1 MIIIAILNGY
11 VIIIIVGG
19 LDQKNQDAFAQ
30 DIKAKLDLFGATPE
44 HTFPNFTTW
53 FGVTSTILTILLFCI
68 YLGMTVN
75 DFITEPP
82 EVIKQGDNSI
92 DNVSFPVPKYTGI
105 VLEYKLDDGSKVKL
119 NATNKDRYF
128 RIQAAHITI
137 REQDKL
143 PRVKIPLNLTDCIYT
158 NGLQMICVSE
168 NLPEHIKLMGK
179 YQSPKYQYV
188 KIEVRSCTDEL
199 DATED
204 DPDFKCAAK
213 EEIDSIIK
221 REVKIGINMGL
232 QDFDVNLYHNRKGKS
247 VTVNWA
253 SERYFIL
260 PSQHT
265 LVEAYLLGRV
275 ISFEER
281 LMGSPPMPQ
290 KSVSILSFQRMETR
304 ARPNYVTNDHF
315 TVYVRLSA
323 TLQQEEIQYWVRNI
337 LDLLGMLGGFLSFLS
352 VIGLVAKKHNH
363 NRWKNS
369 YNKKS
374 QKLTSAMMLDIN
386 RDLEL
391 PLDTR
396 LLDKDNFNSQGRLII
411 TAEEFAIPT
420 SIHGELRSFAVAE
433 HVKKCKAAG
442 TLITWYNRRKTKKS
456 VV

>member
-1 MIIIAILNGY
+1 MQQQQPRAQRRSNKEISHGY
-11 VIIIIVGG
+11 
-19 LDQKNQDAFAQ
+19 DEAPQRHNNRPNNQ

-44 HTFPNFTTW
+44 HTFPSFTTW
-53 FGVTSTILTILLFCI
+53 FGVTSTILTILLFCM
-68 YLGMTVN
+68 YLGITVN

-168 NLPEHIKLMGK
+168 NLPEHIKLEGT
-179 YQSPKYQYV
+179 YQSPKYQY
-188 KIEVRSCTDEL
+188 IRIGVRSCTDEL

-213 EEIDSIIK
+213 EEIDNIIK
-221 REVKIGINMGL
+221 REVKIEINMGL

-247 VTVNWA
+247 VTVKWA
-253 SERYFIL
+253 SERYFLL

-275 ISFEER
+275 ISFEDR
-281 LMGSPPMPQ
+281 FYGSPPMPQ

-315 TVYVRLSA
+315 TTYVRLST
-323 TLQQEEIQYWVRNI
+323 TLQQEESKSSNR
-337 LDLLGMLGGFLSFLS
+337 
-352 VIGLVAKKHNH
+352 LVYQRHSKYSKPC
-363 NRWKNS
+363 
-369 YNKKS
+369 Y
-374 QKLTSAMMLDIN
+374 L
-386 RDLEL
+386 
-391 PLDTR
+391 
-396 LLDKDNFNSQGRLII
+396 
-411 TAEEFAIPT
+411 
-420 SIHGELRSFAVAE
+420 
-433 HVKKCKAAG
+433 
-442 TLITWYNRRKTKKS
+442 
-456 VV
+456 